1 MSVVQIV
8 GAGPGAEDLI
18 TVRGMH
24 ALEQAD
30 FVLYAGSLVNPALL
44 AYCKETC
51 VIKDSSSMNLEE
63 QIEQMLFYAKQGKN
77 VVRLHTGDPSLY
89 GAINEQIR
97 LLKHYSGSKQCLCRS
112 SRTRHRTDFTGNKP
126 KRCPH
131 KNSRTHAH
139 AGKRKSRHLCQNGC
153 NACFFLEYRQN

>member
-77 VVRLHTGDPSLY
+77 VVRLH
-89 GAINEQIR
+89 
-97 LLKHYSGSKQCLCRS
+97 
-112 SRTRHRTDFTGNKP
+112 
-126 KRCPH
+126 
-131 KNSRTHAH
+131 AH
-139 AGKRKSRHLCQNGC
+139 AGKRKSRNLCQNGC